1 MKSRSIRPFTVL
13 MSIFLILITVFFA
26 WIKTI
31 ETSNIKEGYFSTR
44 NIITIQDILN
54 SDLAYEGKLLKLN
67 NTIRDLPKDD
77 EFTDEFKK
85 ILDSSQTTIIKLKK
99 IKELLEDH
107 KVKQKNETM
116 NKKIKDEEDS
126 KKDEDKNE

>member
-54 SDLAYEGKLLKLN
+54 SDLADEGKLLKLN

-116 NKKIKDEEDS
+116 NKKIKDEEES

>member
-54 SDLAYEGKLLKLN
+54 SDLADEGKLLKLN

-107 KVKQKNETM
+107 KVKQKN
-116 NKKIKDEEDS
+116 
-126 KKDEDKNE
+126 

>member
-54 SDLAYEGKLLKLN
+54 SDLADEGKLLKLN